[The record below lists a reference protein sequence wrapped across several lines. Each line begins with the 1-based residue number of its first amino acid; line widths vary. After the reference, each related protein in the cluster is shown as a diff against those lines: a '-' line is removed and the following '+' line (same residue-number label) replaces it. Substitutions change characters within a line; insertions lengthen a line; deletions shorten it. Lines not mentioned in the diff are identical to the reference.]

1 MRIFFS
7 LLVICSLSACSFSV
21 PSAEEQKQLVQD
33 KNFVAGTPAWFVNSA
48 GGQSGGQSGM
58 VASNGIIP
66 SAVAPLPSL
75 DARTA
80 EVQYPMLVR
89 SEEIAKAEE
98 SKPVASAKSSLERIS
113 QQCSASE
120 SEVNTALT
128 NIDRESKIKQYE
140 ALTKKCPMSADLQL
154 WLSQEY
160 LKVNKLI
167 AARSGF
173 EQVLVLDPT
182 NEDAKAGIAKSEKLL
197 SAQ

>member
-48 GGQSGGQSGM
+48 GGQSGM

-75 DARTA
+75 DARTT

-98 SKPVASAKSSLERIS
+98 SQPVASAKSSLERIS